1 MGYKKMENL
10 KVRDLL
16 EPTYTKVK
24 DILPGKCGYNLIVK
38 VVTKNVLIDIVRLD
52 TTRVVIADFVIGDET
67 GIVKMRLRNENFV
80 DIIKE
85 GQTIIIRN
93 CKVPIVNQHMRMQV
107 DAFGKIENCL
117 DHHISEVNKEK
128 DLSEVVYDNY
138 SSKKR
143 GGDRGNNSQ
152 YDRSNY
158 SQSNFGGSSYGGNHR
173 QYRDNNFSS
182 MGGDTASVNT
192 FLSSQMGR

>member
-1 MGYKKMENL
+1 ML
-10 KVRDLL
+10 
-16 EPTYTKVK
+16 
-24 DILPGKCGYNLIVK
+24 
-38 VVTKNVLIDIVRLD
+38 
-52 TTRVVIADFVIGDET
+52 
-67 GIVKMRLRNENFV
+67 ENFV

-117 DHHISEVNKEK
+117 DHTITEVNKEK

-138 SSKKR
+138 ASKKR
-143 GGDRGNNSQ
+143 FGGQNSSQ

-158 SQSNFGGSSYGGNHR
+158 SQSNFGGSSYYGGQGQR
-173 QYRDNNFSS
+173 GQYRDNNYSS
-182 MGGDTASVNT
+182 MGGDVASVNT

>member
-1 MGYKKMENL
+1 MG
-10 KVRDLL
+10 
-16 EPTYTKVK
+16 
-24 DILPGKCGYNLIVK
+24 
-38 VVTKNVLIDIVRLD
+38 
-52 TTRVVIADFVIGDET
+52 
-67 GIVKMRLRNENFV
+67 RLRNENFV

-85 GQTIIIRN
+85 GQTIIIR
-93 CKVPIVNQHMRMQV
+93 
-107 DAFGKIENCL
+107 NCL

-143 GGDRGNNSQ
+143 GDRGSNSN
-152 YDRSNY
+152 YERSNY
-158 SQSNFGGSSYGGNHR
+158 SHSNFGGSSYGGNR

-182 MGGDTASVNT
+182 MGGDVASVNT

>member
-1 MGYKKMENL
+1 MVKKL
-10 KVRDLL
+10 KIIFKQKLKKIKIL
-16 EPTYTKVK
+16 KKNWKKTKFF
-24 DILPGKCGYNLIVK
+24 L
-38 VVTKNVLIDIVRLD
+38 
-52 TTRVVIADFVIGDET
+52 
-67 GIVKMRLRNENFV
+67 ENFV

-117 DHHISEVNKEK
+117 DHTITEVNKEK

-143 GGDRGNNSQ
+143 FEGQNSGSQ
-152 YDRSNY
+152 YGRSNY
-158 SQSNFGGSSYGGNHR
+158 SQSNFGGSSYGGGNNNYYGGNR
-173 QYRDNNFSS
+173 DNRQQYRDNNSS
-182 MGGDTASVNT
+182 YQGGDAASVNT